1 MIGVLLLSHGQLSKG
16 IVHSAKMI
24 AGVYDNA
31 ARLSLMPGV
40 SSDIFVEEVKTKIEK
55 LDKGDGVLVLT
66 DMKGGTP
73 FLSAC
78 RMLQGYNVAV
88 VTGMN
93 LPMVIEALMSNGDY
107 TDLKEFADFV
117 VESGKENNCSV
128 FEIG

>member
-16 IVHSAKMI
+16 IVHRAKMI
-24 AGVYDNA
+24 ACVYDNA

-73 FLSAC
+73 FLCAC
-78 RMLQGYNVAV
+78 RWLQGYNVAV

-117 VESGKENNCSV
+117 VESGKENICSV

>member
-78 RMLQGYNVAV
+78 RMLQGYN
-88 VTGMN
+88 
-93 LPMVIEALMSNGDY
+93 EALMSNGDY

-117 VESGKENNCSV
+117 VESGKENICSV